1 MFDYQQPTLRQRK
14 SNTTRDSDDHHQRQR
29 ASMPNSPCHR
39 RAVSVLEDVARCLDT
54 HHPPRDPLSHPKTP
68 TYPPM
73 APTLAP
79 ECGTL
84 GMDPE
89 SSVAPTVAPCVD
101 LPPNLTLL
109 VTPHTTH
116 CWSHHTPHTA
126 GHTTQHHCW
135 SQRATSLTAPTRAHT
150 LRPTHEHGHGS
161 EEHSNL
167 RQGPSQISYHQ
178 HTEIPCPTLTDL
190 IGREQ

>member
-1 MFDYQQPTLRQRK
+1 
-14 SNTTRDSDDHHQRQR
+14 
-29 ASMPNSPCHR
+29 MPNSPCHR

-54 HHPPRDPLSHPKTP
+54 HHPPRDPQSHPKTP

-84 GMDPE
+84 SPVWHPLWHLVWT
-89 SSVAPTVAPCVD
+89 S
-101 LPPNLTLL
+101 PPIW
-109 VTPHTTH
+109 P

-126 GHTTQHHCW
+126 GHNTHHHCW

-178 HTEIPCPTLTDL
+178 HTEIACPTLTDL
-190 IGREQ
+190 IGREQWNTSLTFLLKSNVSADHADSKPTWLTPS

>member
-1 MFDYQQPTLRQRK
+1 
-14 SNTTRDSDDHHQRQR
+14 
-29 ASMPNSPCHR
+29 MPNSPCHR

-79 ECGTL
+79 ECGTV
-84 GMDPE
+84 GMEPE

-109 VTPHTTH
+109 VTPHNT
-116 CWSHHTPHTA
+116 TA
-126 GHTTQHHCW
+126 GHNAPYLLRRQHGRTHYVPHTNTGTD
-135 SQRATSLTAPTRAHT
+135 QKNIQILDRAEVKYHITNIQKLPAQ
-150 LRPTHEHGHGS
+150 L
-161 EEHSNL
+161 L
-167 RQGPSQISYHQ
+167 QI
-178 HTEIPCPTLTDL
+178 L
-190 IGREQ
+190 

>member
-1 MFDYQQPTLRQRK
+1 MSPT
-14 SNTTRDSDDHHQRQR
+14 
-29 ASMPNSPCHR
+29 
-39 RAVSVLEDVARCLDT
+39 RCFCFGRCCPLLGHPPPTQGPTEPPQDT
-54 HHPPRDPLSHPKTP
+54 HIPPN
-68 TYPPM
+68 
-73 APTLAP
+73 
-79 ECGTL
+79 GTHS
-84 GMDPE
+84 GTRVWHPE

-135 SQRATSLTAPTRAHT
+135 SQRATFLTAPTRAHT

>member
-1 MFDYQQPTLRQRK
+1 MLDYQQSTLRQPK
-14 SNTTRDSDDHHQRQR
+14 SNTTHDSDDQHQRQRR

-54 HHPPRDPLSHPKTP
+54 HHPPRDPQSHPKTP

-84 GMDPE
+84 GMEPE

-126 GHTTQHHCW
+126 GHNAPHLLRRQHGRTHYVPHTNTGTD
-135 SQRATSLTAPTRAHT
+135 QKNIQMLDRAQVKYHITNIQKLPAQ
-150 LRPTHEHGHGS
+150 L
-161 EEHSNL
+161 L
-167 RQGPSQISYHQ
+167 QI
-178 HTEIPCPTLTDL
+178 L
-190 IGREQ
+190 